1 MIQREREKKPKKETE
16 GERKGKESSNQRYKE
31 GEGKKRTPP
40 LPTAAPQIEGHG
52 DKKLCG
58 NQRSEVSPQQPKR
71 EIVKGE
77 KRRGGQGGVPSKKD
91 WWD

>member
-1 MIQREREKKPKKETE
+1 MERERKKRVRIRGIKK
-16 GERKGKESSNQRYKE
+16 GR
-31 GEGKKRTPP
+31 KKRTPP